1 MKRLVIVKMRLTMS
15 VVTRRKVV
23 FDAQRFL
30 IDGQLRCAKWIRLL
44 GKNHSAP
51 PPTLPSKNR
60 KKFIFFLSKST
71 SIDYLLI
78 FFIQK
83 LV

>member
-1 MKRLVIVKMRLTMS
+1 MSRRLLADSSATLIGS
-15 VVTRRKVV
+15 G
-23 FDAQRFL
+23 RFL
-30 IDGQLRCAKWIRLL
+30 GGKLRCAKWIRLL